1 MSRKNRTTLNNCVPT
16 SYVDCLYVT
25 IPVLL
30 SYQLFVS
37 MFYVIGICEQSEL

>member
-1 MSRKNRTTLNNCVPT
+1 MSRKNRTTLNKCVPT

-30 SYQLFVS
+30 SCQLCVS
-37 MFYVIGICEQSEL
+37 MFYVNRNM